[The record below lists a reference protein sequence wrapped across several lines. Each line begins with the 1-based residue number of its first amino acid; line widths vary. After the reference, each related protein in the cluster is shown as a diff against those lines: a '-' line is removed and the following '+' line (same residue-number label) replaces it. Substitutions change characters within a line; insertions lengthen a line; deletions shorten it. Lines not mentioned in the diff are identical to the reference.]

1 MGSRLFFSRWTSS
14 AVLLAIVFALVPDA
28 FAATK
33 YKVLHAFG
41 AGKDGTILW
50 GSLTLDGKGN
60 LYGTTAGGGAHGYG
74 TVFQLTPK
82 PDGSWEDTILYSF
95 RDPYKTNDG
104 GTPSAS
110 LTFDG
115 AGNLYGTTTVG
126 GGSYTDGTVFELSP
140 GTHNWS
146 ETVIHR
152 FGRNDKA
159 SGPWGGVIRDGSGH
173 LYGVGGCAFKLSS
186 EAGGRWNEHILH
198 CFPAFDGDGRGEL
211 DRPILD
217 ATGNLYGTTEKG
229 GSYRGGTAYELR
241 LTSAGWKERILHSF
255 PAFSSD
261 GQVPGVGALVLD
273 GAGNLYGTTGQGGS
287 NTCGDVG
294 CGTVFKLTRKA
305 NGDWK
310 ETILY
315 SFAVGSSGSGP
326 GAGVVLDQAG
336 NLYGTTIYGG
346 TNCYCGVVYKLA
358 PQANG
363 KWRYTVLHTFIGSD
377 GAQPDANLILDDKG
391 NLYGTTAIGGAAGAG
406 VAFELTP

>member
-1 MGSRLFFSRWTSS
+1 MPSWFCFLRWTFS
-14 AVLLAIVFALVPDA
+14 AVLFAVIFALVPSA
-28 FAATK
+28 SATPR

-82 PDGSWEDTILYSF
+82 PDGRWEETILYSF
-95 RDPYKTNDG
+95 RDPYKSDDG

-110 LTFDG
+110 LVFDD
-115 AGNLYGTTTVG
+115 AGHLFGTTPVG
-126 GGSYTDGTVFELSP
+126 GGSYTDGTVFELSR

-146 ETVIHR
+146 ETEIHR

-159 SGPWGGVIRDGSGH
+159 SGPWGGVIRDSSGN
-173 LYGVGGCAFKLSS
+173 LYGVGGCAFELSS
-186 EAGGRWNEHILH
+186 EAGGRRREHILH
-198 CFPAFDGDGRGEL
+198 CFPAFDGDGWEEL
-211 DRPILD
+211 DRPILNP
-217 ATGNLYGTTEKG
+217 AGNLYGTTEKG
-229 GSYRGGTAYELR
+229 GSYRAGTVYELR
-241 LTSAGWKERILHSF
+241 LTSGGWKERILHSF
-255 PAFSSD
+255 PDFSSD

-273 GAGNLYGTTGQGGS
+273 SAGTLYGTTAQGGS

-294 CGTVFKLTRKA
+294 CGTVFKLTPEA
-305 NGDWK
+305 NGEWK
-310 ETILY
+310 ETILHN
-315 SFAVGSSGSGP
+315 FAAGSSGNGP

-336 NLYGTTIYGG
+336 ILYGTTIYGG
-346 TNCYCGVVYKLA
+346 TQCGCGVVYKLA
-358 PQANG
+358 PQASG
-363 KWRYTVLHTFIGSD
+363 KWKYTVLHTFVGSD

-391 NLYGTTAIGGAAGAG
+391 NLYGTTAVGGTAGAG